1 MLNLMKGGEHEVGI
15 KTVPSFLSYKMDRR
29 TIYSME
35 RMEEKIGEG
44 FPKSSVWGV

>member
-1 MLNLMKGGEHEVGI
+1 MRI
-15 KTVPSFLSYKMDRR
+15 KTVPSFLSYKMDRC

-44 FPKSSVWGV
+44 FTKSSV